1 MKWKK
6 GGLLIFAAITMHCS
20 SGGWTGDFAG
30 GGVIGNP
37 TVPTLGFGYV
47 DSTRGRVVTTFIGQ
61 LDLGNGPVPLGPVGS
76 DTALVNHV
84 QSYSYPGAA
93 GTKHF
98 LFSSGSEKRVS
109 SWSMDSS
116 VLWTWTTA
124 SVCSVQVQLANET
137 DTSAWSEPL
146 IVHVIE

>member
-1 MKWKK
+1 MKLKIPALIIVTALMMRCSV
-6 GGLLIFAAITMHCS
+6 GGSF
-20 SGGWTGDFAG
+20 GDFAG

-37 TVPTLGFGYV
+37 SMPTLGFGYV
-47 DSTRGRVVTTFIGQ
+47 DSTRGRVVTTFTGQ

-109 SWSMDSS
+109 SWSPDSS
-116 VLWTWTTA
+116 ILWTWKTA
-124 SVCSVQVQLANET
+124 SVCSVQVQFANGT